1 MSKMAKLR
9 LPLEAIRTYCN
20 QRPIRR
26 LSLFGSA
33 LREDLKP
40 ESDIDMLVEYVP
52 EADISYFDIVQQQ
65 IDFSNMIGRPV
76 DLLTPQSLSPYF
88 RQEVIDS
95 AEPLYDVGGIPNSR
109 RLPVPDK
116 PDKDRARLF
125 HMLEAAEKA
134 CRIAG
139 GHTRADIEKNE
150 MLELALVKAVE
161 IIGEAAGH
169 VSAESRAQ
177 SPQIEW
183 EKIVGMRNN
192 LVHAY
197 FRIDYDVLWQVITDK
212 LPPLIINLK
221 HLISAKY
228 GAQND

>member
-1 MSKMAKLR
+1 MGETAKFR
-9 LPLEAIRTYCN
+9 LPLEAIRAYCN

-40 ESDIDMLVEYVP
+40 DSDIDMLVEYAP

-65 IDFSNMIGRPV
+65 IDFSKMIGRPV
-76 DLLTPQSLSPYF
+76 DLLTPNSLSPYF
-88 RQEVIDS
+88 RQEVLES
-95 AEPLYDVGGIPNSR
+95 AEPLYDFEGIPASR
-109 RLPVPDK
+109 RKPTPPKPV
-116 PDKDRARLF
+116 KDRARLL

-139 GHTRADIEKNE
+139 RHTRADIENNK
-150 MLELALVKAVE
+150 MMQLALVKAVE
-161 IIGEAAGH
+161 IIGEAARH
-169 VSAESRAQ
+169 VTAGARAQ
-177 SPQIEW
+177 SPNIDW

-197 FRIDYDVLWQVITDK
+197 FKIDYDVLWQVITER
-212 LPPLIINLK
+212 LPPLIINSER
-221 HLISAKY
+221 LIAAKY

>member
-1 MSKMAKLR
+1 MGETAKFR
-9 LPLEAIRTYCN
+9 LPLEAIRAYCN

-40 ESDIDMLVEYVP
+40 ESDIDMLVEYAP

-65 IDFSNMIGRPV
+65 IDFSKMIGRPV
-76 DLLTPQSLSPYF
+76 DLLTPKSLSPYF
-88 RQEVIDS
+88 RQEVMDS
-95 AEPLYDVGGIPNSR
+95 AEPLYDVEGIPASR
-109 RLPVPDK
+109 RKPMPPK
-116 PDKDRARLF
+116 PDKDRARLL
-125 HMLEAAEKA
+125 HMLDAAEKA

-139 GHTRADIEKNE
+139 RHTRADIEINE
-150 MLELALVKAVE
+150 MLELSLVKAVE
-161 IIGEAAGH
+161 IIGEAARH
-169 VSAESRAQ
+169 VTADTRAQ
-177 SPQIEW
+177 SPNIDW

-197 FRIDYDVLWQVITDK
+197 FEIDYDVLWSVISER
-212 LPPLIINLK
+212 LPPLIINLER
-221 HLISAKY
+221 LIAAKY